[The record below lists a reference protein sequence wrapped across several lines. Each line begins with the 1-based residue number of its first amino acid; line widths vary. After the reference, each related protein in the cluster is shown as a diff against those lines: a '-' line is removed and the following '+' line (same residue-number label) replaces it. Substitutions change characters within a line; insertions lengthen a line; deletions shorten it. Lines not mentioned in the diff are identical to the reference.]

1 MTNDELNEKI
11 RQACTHAA
19 PDVLD
24 AVLSD
29 CNEQKGRVIL
39 MTTENKK
46 KTWAVRMAGLA
57 AGLCLIL
64 GGGLGVRNYQVN
76 HTVDAT
82 VSLEDQSE
90 GTYIGCDS
98 AERGWQNHCR

>member
-57 AGLCLIL
+57 DPWRWIGSQELSGQSYGRCYGFAG
-64 GGGLGVRNYQVN
+64 RK
-76 HTVDAT
+76 
-82 VSLEDQSE
+82 S
-90 GTYIGCDS
+90 
-98 AERGWQNHCR
+98 ERGD

>member
-39 MTTENKK
+39 MTT
-46 KTWAVRMAGLA
+46 
-57 AGLCLIL
+57 
-64 GGGLGVRNYQVN
+64 
-76 HTVDAT
+76 
-82 VSLEDQSE
+82 
-90 GTYIGCDS
+90 
-98 AERGWQNHCR
+98 

>member
-46 KTWAVRMAGLA
+46 KTWAVRMAGA
-57 AGLCLIL
+57 
-64 GGGLGVRNYQVN
+64 
-76 HTVDAT
+76 
-82 VSLEDQSE
+82 
-90 GTYIGCDS
+90 
-98 AERGWQNHCR
+98 

>member
-57 AGLCLIL
+57 AGLCR
-64 GGGLGVRNYQVN
+64 GAVYQLVKCWE
-76 HTVDAT
+76 
-82 VSLEDQSE
+82 SGIIRS
-90 GTYIGCDS
+90 II
-98 AERGWQNHCR
+98 R

>member
-64 GGGLGVRNYQVN
+64 GRWIGSQELSG
-76 HTVDAT
+76 
-82 VSLEDQSE
+82 QSY
-90 GTYIGCDS
+90 GRCYGF
-98 AERGWQNHCR
+98 AGRKPERGD

>member
-46 KTWAVRMAGLA
+46 KTMGSSNGRFGCRFVPDPWRWIGSQELSGQSYGRCYGFAG
-57 AGLCLIL
+57 
-64 GGGLGVRNYQVN
+64 RKP
-76 HTVDAT
+76 
-82 VSLEDQSE
+82 
-90 GTYIGCDS
+90 
-98 AERGWQNHCR
+98 ERGD

>member
-57 AGLCLIL
+57 AGSASSHHSAPLCLH
-64 GGGLGVRNYQVN
+64 Q
-76 HTVDAT
+76 
-82 VSLEDQSE
+82 
-90 GTYIGCDS
+90 DS
-98 AERGWQNHCR
+98 

>member
-46 KTWAVRMAGLA
+46 KTWAVRMGGSRHPLRLPGFRPSGAQLH
-57 AGLCLIL
+57 L
-64 GGGLGVRNYQVN
+64 GHHRYLKGGAY
-76 HTVDAT
+76 A
-82 VSLEDQSE
+82 E
-90 GTYIGCDS
+90 GRI
-98 AERGWQNHCR
+98 